1 MKKFRVYFATKV
13 HVTNSW
19 FRRKKDVSETDYV
32 VVLAHNEAHAHKEAK
47 RYVDMDSLGMPFQV
61 TNIAPAADDE
71 VEGRHGSL
79 GLVNPAAKETPQET
93 DEIGNNTPN

>member
-13 HVTNSW
+13 HVTYSW

-47 RYVDMDSLGMPFQV
+47 KYVDMETLGMPFQV
-61 TNIAPAADDE
+61 THITPAADDE
-71 VEGRHGSL
+71 IEGRHGSL
-79 GLVNPAAKETPQET
+79 GLVPPPAQESPQEAG
-93 DEIGNNTPN
+93 ELESNTPD